1 MAVVAATAAGVAAC
15 TPVRSRR
22 YPLQSLQQQ
31 QPVPQL
37 TAACTSDAPRR
48 SCTLAA
54 RQSQQ
59 QQHPAAPPPA
69 LTRAREER
77 CPMARV
83 MHVTA
88 SYR

>member
-54 RQSQQ
+54 RRSQKE
-59 QQHPAAPPPA
+59 QHPAPPPA
-69 LTRAREER
+69 VTRAREE
-77 CPMARV
+77 PV
-83 MHVTA
+83 
-88 SYR
+88 SNG